1 MNKGDSMENIM
12 NGSSVKTL
20 ILFRIKNLEQA
31 IAKAEELHMI
41 RVDRTLKQT
50 NKDIAEYDQL
60 SFIQKFLRKKPKMM
74 NLDEDVFENDSTLQK
89 YKQEVNHL
97 KRIYKTIQN
106 QEQYFV
112 DDKDLAN
119 YSASIA

>member
-1 MNKGDSMENIM
+1 MENIM

>member
-1 MNKGDSMENIM
+1 MENIM

-20 ILFRIKNLEQA
+20 IQFRIKNLEQA

-41 RVDRTLKQT
+41 RVERTLKQT
-50 NKDIAEYDQL
+50 NKDIAEYEQL

-74 NLDEDVFENDSTLQK
+74 NLDEFTDVFENDTTLQK
-89 YKQEVNHL
+89 YKEELYQL
-97 KRIYKTIQN
+97 KHIYKTIQN